1 MDDLCAR
8 GASLEIRRECLTRE
22 ENILQFWVEE
32 KIDGANEELGGGR
45 GFLYSI
51 CSDFS
56 HFSEMER
63 KRKLIGIKNKRGRGR
78 RK

>member
-32 KIDGANEELGGGR
+32 KIDGANEELGGGGDFCIR
-45 GFLYSI
+45 FVLTFLT
-51 CSDFS
+51 FQ
-56 HFSEMER
+56 
-63 KRKLIGIKNKRGRGR
+63 KWNGRGN
-78 RK
+78 